1 MYIYRICRYT
11 LTVSVDIMSFWIA
24 TLYIH
29 APMQG
34 LVANVRSVGAAISAV
49 ERRGAKPERF
59 MTS

>member
-1 MYIYRICRYT
+1 MFIRILEIYT
-11 LTVSVDIMSFWIA
+11 LAVSVDIMRFWIA